1 MLVYRGATRG
11 VIAATLLAVGLAGGC
26 KDDPAPAPES
36 DDTSTGAPPPAF
48 EFQPSNI
55 DLDPLYEDVAEVVL
69 DRDCEIG
76 GGQFCDVD
84 GGSFVYFDHQ
94 QPDGSLI
101 GVYVVEDLHITMDAE
116 VTITGNQAIALVAQ
130 RNMLI
135 EGRLYAMPGENGGA
149 PTSAGEVAGNGAGA
163 GSGIDGPVQ
172 GGGGGGYCGPGGN
185 HGDGAGAGGT
195 YGNAEIVPLI
205 GGSSGGER
213 NSGGGGGALQLVA
226 GNMIDIA
233 QTVTVPGAGGEDGG
247 GGSGGALL
255 VEAPMV
261 TLTGRIS
268 ANGGGGAS
276 GDKSDGVEGRDRADA
291 ASGGQGDGTTPGG
304 DGSAA
309 DVVEGLD
316 GTSNVMTSQ
325 EFGSGGGGA
334 GWIRINTASGE
345 ADTRGSVS
353 PSLDSGCASIGTL
366 G

>member
-1 MLVYRGATRG
+1 MLVYRGVTRG
-11 VIAATLLAVGLAGGC
+11 VLVATTLALGLLGGC

-48 EFQPSNI
+48 DFQPSNI
-55 DLDPLYEDVAEVVL
+55 DLEPLYDVAEVVI

-76 GGQFCDVD
+76 GGQLCDAT
-84 GGSFVYFDHQ
+84 GFEYFDFQ
-94 QPDGSLI
+94 QADGSMI
-101 GVYVVEDLHITMDAE
+101 GVYVVEDLHITVDAD
-116 VTITGNQAIALVAQ
+116 VTVSGDRPIAIAAQ
-130 RNMLI
+130 RDMLI
-135 EGRLYAMPGENGGA
+135 EGRLYVAPGENGGA
-149 PTSAGEVAGNGAGA
+149 ETSAGEVAGNGAGA
-163 GSGIDGPVQ
+163 GSGIDGPVT
-172 GGGGGGYCGPGGN
+172 GGGGGGFCGPGGN
-185 HGDGAGAGGT
+185 HGDGGGAGGT
-195 YGNAEIVPLI
+195 YGNAQVVPLI

-213 NSGGGGGALQLVA
+213 NSGGGGGALQLIA
-226 GNMIDIA
+226 GNMIEVD

-255 VEAPMV
+255 IEAPMV
-261 TLTGRIS
+261 VISGRVS

-276 GDKSDGVEGRDRADA
+276 GDKSDGVEGRDRADPA
-291 ASGGQGDGTTPGG
+291 AGGQGDGTTPGG
-304 DGSAA
+304 EGSAA
-309 DVVEGLD
+309 DVVEGQD

-353 PSLDSGCASIGTL
+353 PSFESGCASIGTL

>member
-1 MLVYRGATRG
+1 MLVYRGVPRG
-11 VIAATLLAVGLAGGC
+11 VLVATMLAVGLLGGC
-26 KDDPAPAPES
+26 KDDPEPVPEAE
-36 DDTSTGAPPPAF
+36 DTSTGEPPPAF
-48 EFQPSNI
+48 DFQPSNV
-55 DLDPLYEDVAEVVL
+55 DLEPRYDVEEVVI
-69 DRDCEIG
+69 DRNCEIG
-76 GGQFCDVD
+76 GGKLCDAT
-84 GGSFVYFDHQ
+84 GFEYFDVQ
-94 QPDGSLI
+94 QADGSMI
-101 GVYVVEDLHITMDAE
+101 GVYVVDNLHITMDAE
-116 VTITGNQAIALVAQ
+116 VTISGDKAIAIAAQ
-130 RNMLI
+130 RDMLI
-135 EGRLYAMPGENGGA
+135 EGRLYAAPGENGGA
-149 PTSAGEVAGNGAGA
+149 LSSAGEVAGNGAGA
-163 GSGIDGPVQ
+163 GSGIDGPVT
-172 GGGGGGYCGPGGN
+172 GGGGGGYCGAGGN

-195 YGNAEIVPLI
+195 YGNAQIVPLI

-213 NSGGGGGALQLVA
+213 NSGGGGAALQLIA
-226 GNMIDIA
+226 GNMIEIE

-255 VEAPMV
+255 IEAPMV
-261 TLTGRIS
+261 SITGRIA

-309 DVVEGLD
+309 GVIEGQD
-316 GTSNVMTSQ
+316 GSSSVMTSQ

-345 ADTRGSVS
+345 ADTRGSIS